1 MKKNTSV
8 TDPLNNVVFLR
19 GKKVI
24 LRPIS
29 EKDIPNSLRWLNDP
43 EVRQY
48 IANILPV
55 TEVGEREWIQ
65 GLAKKSDTDIVLV
78 IEVKGR
84 PIGVMGLHRINWQS
98 RVATTGAIIGE
109 KDCWNKGYGTDAK
122 MALLEYAFNTLNLRK
137 IMSSVKAFNERSLA
151 YSLRCGYKIEGRL
164 RDQCFANGRYCDEI
178 ILGVFR
184 EQWLAAREKHHKK
197 KR

>member
-1 MKKNTSV
+1 MKKNISV
-8 TDPLNNVVFLR
+8 TDPLNNVVFLK

-24 LRPIS
+24 LRPVS
-29 EKDIPNSLRWLNDP
+29 EKDIPLFLRWLNDP

-55 TEVGEREWIQ
+55 TEGGEREYIQ

-98 RVATTGAIIGE
+98 RTAVTGAIIGE

-122 MALLEYAFNTLNLRK
+122 MALLGYAFNTLNLRK
-137 IMSSVKAFNERSLA
+137 IMSSVKAFNERSVA
-151 YSLRCGYKIEGRL
+151 YSLHCGYQIEGRL
-164 RDQCFANGRYCDEI
+164 RDQHFVNGCYCDEI
-178 ILGVFR
+178 ILGLFK
-184 EQWLAAREKHHKK
+184 EQWLAAREKYLQK